1 MEIDLFENEQRIY
14 DNALNR
20 IAEIGEGA
28 QFDFVEFAEITKE
41 YGTLLKQLRQATRLA
56 DKTTIDVPES
66 NVELTDQVQYDV
78 LTGIYNRRYIED
90 NLKRI
95 IKTIVR
101 SGGGLLSVLKIDID
115 FFKKYNDAYGRNE
128 GDVCLKSVAKILAA
142 SVMRPD
148 DFAARYDGE
157 QFVVVLPNTDEN
169 GARVMAEKI
178 LNNVRTCGVPHTQS
192 EVADYVTVSVGATT
206 AHMDLAFDGDDY
218 IRRADEALY
227 MAKGNGRNQ
236 YTYLAF
242 EEGIYEICSSE
253 M

>member
-1 MEIDLFENEQRIY
+1 MEVDLFENEQRIH

-20 IAEIGEGA
+20 IAEISEGA
-28 QFDFVEFAEITKE
+28 QFDFVEYAEITKE
-41 YGTLLKQLRQATRLA
+41 YGKLLKQLRQATRLA
-56 DKTTIDVPES
+56 DKTDVPET
-66 NVELTDQVQYDV
+66 NGELTDQVQYDV
-78 LTGIYNRRYIED
+78 LTGIFNRRYIED

-115 FFKKYNDAYGRNE
+115 FFKKYNDTYGRSE
-128 GDVCLKSVAKILAA
+128 GDVCLKSIAKLLAA

-157 QFVVVLPNTDEN
+157 EFVVVLPNTGEN

-178 LNNVRTCGVPHTQS
+178 LDNVRACGIPHTQS
-192 EVADYVTVSVGATT
+192 EVADCVTVSVGVTT

-227 MAKGNGRNQ
+227 IAKGNGRNQ

-253 M
+253 I

>member
-1 MEIDLFENEQRIY
+1 MEVDLFENEQRIH

-20 IAEIGEGA
+20 IAEISEGA
-28 QFDFVEFAEITKE
+28 QFDFVEYAEITKE
-41 YGTLLKQLRQATRLA
+41 YGKLLKQLRQATRLA
-56 DKTTIDVPES
+56 DKTDVPET
-66 NVELTDQVQYDV
+66 NGELTDQVQYDV
-78 LTGIYNRRYIED
+78 LTGIFNRRYIED

-115 FFKKYNDAYGRNE
+115 FFKKYNDTYGRKE
-128 GDVCLKSVAKILAA
+128 GDGCLKSIAKRLAA

-157 QFVVVLPNTDEN
+157 EFVVVLPNTDDN

-178 LNNVRTCGVPHTQS
+178 LNNVRACGIPHVQS
-192 EVADYVTVSVGATT
+192 EVADCVTVSVGVTT

-227 MAKGNGRNQ
+227 IAKGNGRNQ
-236 YTYLAF
+236 YTYVAF

-253 M
+253 I